1 MVVKICLGRNVSIEV
16 ASRMKKMREYIFSSL
31 IKILNDVD
39 V

>member
-16 ASRMKKMREYIFSSL
+16 PSRMKKMREYIFSSL